1 MSERAAG
8 ESDPLAVRSRVV
20 VVLVLPRRPAALF
33 CWTALVGEGSR
44 GRSRRFGTVKRVG
57 WVESGRVVALQGTVD
72 AGISPRYYL
81 QRSQQRDDD
90 VLGL

>member
-1 MSERAAG
+1 M
-8 ESDPLAVRSRVV
+8 
-20 VVLVLPRRPAALF
+20 VVLVLARRPAALL
-33 CWTALVGEGSR
+33 CWTALVREGSR

-57 WVESGRVVALQGTVD
+57 WVEGGGVVARQGTVD

-81 QRSQQRDDD
+81 QRSQQGHDD